1 MKGGGGGGGGG
12 GISVTTGKRRWRSLV
27 IGVLFL
33 VVLSMLVPLA
43 FLLGLHNGFHSPNP
57 NHNGYVPVHKTSV
70 ASDLKTYDKYENS
83 DTFNHSEND
92 RSTHINELVRKLAPN
107 ISKDVR
113 SNFPN
118 GAKTE
123 TSDMRATDTSQH
135 RKGTP
140 VSPPAV
146 LQPLPNASNT
156 KIAGTVD
163 DTGQGGVDENEN
175 CELKFGSYC
184 LWRKE
189 HREEMKDS
197 MVKKLKDQ
205 LFVARAYYPSIAKLP
220 SQDKLTRA
228 LRQNIQEVERVLSE
242 SATDVDLPPG
252 IEKKMQRMEAAI
264 TKAKSIPVD
273 CSNVDKKLRQI
284 LDLTKDEANF
294 HMKQSAFLYQLA
306 VQTMPKSL
314 HCLSMRLTVEYFK
327 SPSVDMELSQAD
339 RYSDPFLHHYVIF
352 STNVL
357 ASSVV
362 INSTVLYARE
372 SKNQVFHVLTDGQN
386 YFAMKLWFFRNTFKE
401 AAVQVLNI
409 EQLNLESHDKATL
422 IHMFLPV
429 EYRISL
435 LSVDSPSIH
444 SEMQYISVFSH
455 SHYLLP
461 KIFQSLTKV
470 VVLDDDVVV
479 QKDLSALWDI
489 NMGGK
494 VNGAVQSCSVS
505 LGQLK
510 SYLGE
515 NSYDKNSCAWMSGLN
530 IVDLARWR
538 ELDLTKTYQ
547 RLVREQVSIGE
558 ESMEAVA
565 LRGSLLTFQGLI
577 YALDG
582 AWALSGLGHDY
593 GLNIQAIKKAAVL
606 HYNGNMKP
614 WLELGIPRY
623 KKFWKKFLNQED
635 RLLSECNVHP

>member
-12 GISVTTGKRRWRSLV
+12 AVLVTTGKRRWRSLV

-33 VVLSMLVPLA
+33 VILSMLVPLA

-57 NHNGYVPVHKTSV
+57 NPNGYVPVHKTSIV
-70 ASDLKTYDKYENS
+70 SDLKIYDKYENS
-83 DTFNHSEND
+83 ETFNYAEN
-92 RSTHINELVRKLAPN
+92 S
-107 ISKDVR
+107 
-113 SNFPN
+113 
-118 GAKTE
+118 
-123 TSDMRATDTSQH
+123 
-135 RKGTP
+135 
-140 VSPPAV
+140 
-146 LQPLPNASNT
+146 
-156 KIAGTVD
+156 KIAGTVAD
-163 DTGQGGVDENEN
+163 SGRGGVDENEN

-184 LWRKE
+184 LWRRE
-189 HREEMKDS
+189 HREEMKDT

-252 IEKKMQRMEAAI
+252 IEKKIQRMEAAI
-264 TKAKSIPVD
+264 TKAKSVPVD
-273 CSNVDKKLRQI
+273 CSNVDKKFRQI
-284 LDLTKDEANF
+284 LDMTNDEANF

-327 SPSVDMELSQAD
+327 SPSVVMELSQAD
-339 RYSDPFLHHYVIF
+339 RFSDPSLHHYVIF

-357 ASSVV
+357 ASSVL
-362 INSTVLYARE
+362 INSTVLCARE
-372 SKNQVFHVLTDGQN
+372 NKNQVFHVLTDGQN

-401 AAVQVLNI
+401 ATVQVLNI
-409 EQLNLESHDKATL
+409 EQLNLESHDKAIL

-429 EYRISL
+429 EYRVSL
-435 LSVDSPSIH
+435 LSVDGPSIH
-444 SEMQYISVFSH
+444 SKMQYISVFSH
-455 SHYLLP
+455 LHYLLP
-461 KIFQSLTKV
+461 EIFQSLTKV

-547 RLVREQVSIGE
+547 RLVSMGE
-558 ESMEAVA
+558 ESKEAVA
-565 LRGSLLTFQGLI
+565 LRGSLLTFQDLV

-582 AWALSGLGHDY
+582 VWALSGLGHDY
-593 GLNIQAIKKAAVL
+593 GLNIEAIKKAAVL

-635 RLLSECNVHP
+635 QLLSECNVHP

>member
-12 GISVTTGKRRWRSLV
+12 AVSVTTGKRRWRSLV

-33 VVLSMLVPLA
+33 VILSMLVPLA

-57 NHNGYVPVHKTSV
+57 NPNGYVPVHKTSIV
-70 ASDLKTYDKYENS
+70 SDLKIYDKYENS
-83 DTFNHSEND
+83 ETFNHAENY
-92 RSTHINELVRKLAPN
+92 RSTRINDLVKKLAPN
-107 ISKDVR
+107 ISKN
-113 SNFPN
+113 S
-118 GAKTE
+118 
-123 TSDMRATDTSQH
+123 
-135 RKGTP
+135 
-140 VSPPAV
+140 
-146 LQPLPNASNT
+146 
-156 KIAGTVD
+156 KIAGTVAA
-163 DTGQGGVDENEN
+163 TGRGGVDENEN

-184 LWRKE
+184 LWRRE
-189 HREEMKDS
+189 HREEMKDT

-252 IEKKMQRMEAAI
+252 IEKKIQRMEAAI
-264 TKAKSIPVD
+264 TKAKSVPVD
-273 CSNVDKKLRQI
+273 CSNVDKKFRQI
-284 LDLTKDEANF
+284 LDMTNDEANF

-327 SPSVDMELSQAD
+327 SPSVVMELSQAD
-339 RYSDPFLHHYVIF
+339 RFSDPSLHHYVIF

-362 INSTVLYARE
+362 INSTVLCARE

-401 AAVQVLNI
+401 ATVQVLNI
-409 EQLNLESHDKATL
+409 EQLNLESHDKAIL

-429 EYRISL
+429 EYRVSL
-435 LSVDSPSIH
+435 LNVDGPSIH
-444 SEMQYISVFSH
+444 SKMQYISVFSH
-455 SHYLLP
+455 LHYLLP
-461 KIFQSLTKV
+461 EIFQSLTKV

-547 RLVREQVSIGE
+547 RLVSMGE
-558 ESMEAVA
+558 ESKEAVA
-565 LRGSLLTFQGLI
+565 LRGSLLTFQDLV

-582 AWALSGLGHDY
+582 VWALSGLGHDY
-593 GLNIQAIKKAAVL
+593 GLNIEAIKKAAVL
-606 HYNGNMKP
+606 HYNGHMKP

-635 RLLSECNVHP
+635 QLLNERNGNVYLVSRKSGIEFPGGEYRS

>member
-12 GISVTTGKRRWRSLV
+12 AVLVTTGKRRWRSLV

-33 VVLSMLVPLA
+33 VILSMLVPLA

-57 NHNGYVPVHKTSV
+57 NPNGYVPVHKTSIV
-70 ASDLKTYDKYENS
+70 SDLKIYDKYENS
-83 DTFNHSEND
+83 ETFNYAEN
-92 RSTHINELVRKLAPN
+92 S
-107 ISKDVR
+107 
-113 SNFPN
+113 
-118 GAKTE
+118 
-123 TSDMRATDTSQH
+123 
-135 RKGTP
+135 
-140 VSPPAV
+140 
-146 LQPLPNASNT
+146 
-156 KIAGTVD
+156 KIAGTVAD
-163 DTGQGGVDENEN
+163 SGRGGVDENEN

-184 LWRKE
+184 LWRRE
-189 HREEMKDS
+189 HREEMKDT

-252 IEKKMQRMEAAI
+252 IEKKIQRMEAAI
-264 TKAKSIPVD
+264 TKAKSVPVD
-273 CSNVDKKLRQI
+273 CSNVDKKFRQI
-284 LDLTKDEANF
+284 LDMTNDEANF

-327 SPSVDMELSQAD
+327 SPSVVMELSQAD
-339 RYSDPFLHHYVIF
+339 RFSDPSLHHYVIF

-357 ASSVV
+357 ASSVL
-362 INSTVLYARE
+362 INSTVLCARE
-372 SKNQVFHVLTDGQN
+372 NKNQVFHVLTDGQN

-401 AAVQVLNI
+401 ATVQVLNI
-409 EQLNLESHDKATL
+409 EQLNLESHDKAIL

-429 EYRISL
+429 EYRVSL
-435 LSVDSPSIH
+435 LSVDGPSIH
-444 SEMQYISVFSH
+444 SKMQYISVFSH
-455 SHYLLP
+455 LHYLLP
-461 KIFQSLTKV
+461 EIFQSLTKV

-505 LGQLK
+505 L
-510 SYLGE
+510 
-515 NSYDKNSCAWMSGLN
+515 
-530 IVDLARWR
+530 VDLARWR

-547 RLVREQVSIGE
+547 RLVREVSMGE
-558 ESMEAVA
+558 ESKEAVA
-565 LRGSLLTFQGLI
+565 LRGSLLTFQDLV

-582 AWALSGLGHDY
+582 VWALSGLGHDY
-593 GLNIQAIKKAAVL
+593 GLNIEAIKKAAVL

-635 RLLSECNVHP
+635 QLLSECNVHP

>member
-12 GISVTTGKRRWRSLV
+12 AVLVTTGKRRWRSLV

-33 VVLSMLVPLA
+33 VILSMLVPLA

-57 NHNGYVPVHKTSV
+57 NPNGYVPVHKTSIV
-70 ASDLKTYDKYENS
+70 NS
-83 DTFNHSEND
+83 
-92 RSTHINELVRKLAPN
+92 
-107 ISKDVR
+107 
-113 SNFPN
+113 
-118 GAKTE
+118 
-123 TSDMRATDTSQH
+123 
-135 RKGTP
+135 
-140 VSPPAV
+140 
-146 LQPLPNASNT
+146 
-156 KIAGTVD
+156 KIAGTVAD
-163 DTGQGGVDENEN
+163 SGRGGVDENEN

-184 LWRKE
+184 LWRRE
-189 HREEMKDS
+189 HREEMKDT

-252 IEKKMQRMEAAI
+252 IEKKIQRMEAAI
-264 TKAKSIPVD
+264 TKAKSVPVD
-273 CSNVDKKLRQI
+273 CSNVDKKFRQI
-284 LDLTKDEANF
+284 LDMTNDEANF

-327 SPSVDMELSQAD
+327 SPSVVMELSQAD
-339 RYSDPFLHHYVIF
+339 RFSDPSLHHYVIF

-357 ASSVV
+357 ASSVL
-362 INSTVLYARE
+362 INSTVLCARE
-372 SKNQVFHVLTDGQN
+372 NKNQVFHVLTDGQN

-401 AAVQVLNI
+401 ATVQVLNI
-409 EQLNLESHDKATL
+409 EQLNLESHDKAIL

-429 EYRISL
+429 EYRVSL
-435 LSVDSPSIH
+435 LSVDGPSIH
-444 SEMQYISVFSH
+444 SKMQYISVFSH
-455 SHYLLP
+455 LHYLLP
-461 KIFQSLTKV
+461 EIFQSLTKV

-547 RLVREQVSIGE
+547 RLVSMGE
-558 ESMEAVA
+558 ESKEAVA
-565 LRGSLLTFQGLI
+565 LRGSLLTFQDLV

-582 AWALSGLGHDY
+582 VWALSGLGHDY
-593 GLNIQAIKKAAVL
+593 GLNIEAIKKAAVL

-635 RLLSECNVHP
+635 QLLSECNVHP

>member
-12 GISVTTGKRRWRSLV
+12 AVSVTTGKRRWRSLV

-33 VVLSMLVPLA
+33 VILSMLVPLA

-57 NHNGYVPVHKTSV
+57 NPNGYVPVHKTSIV
-70 ASDLKTYDKYENS
+70 SDLKIYDKYENS
-83 DTFNHSEND
+83 ETFNHAENY
-92 RSTHINELVRKLAPN
+92 RSTRINDLVKKLAPN

-113 SNFPN
+113 SNFPD

-123 TSDMRATDTSQH
+123 TSDMSATDTSH
-135 RKGTP
+135 HSKVTP

-146 LQPLPNASNT
+146 PQSLPNTSNS
-156 KIAGTVD
+156 KIAGTVAD
-163 DTGQGGVDENEN
+163 SGRGGVDENEN

-184 LWRKE
+184 LWRRE
-189 HREEMKDS
+189 HREEMKDT

-252 IEKKMQRMEAAI
+252 IEKKIQRMEAAI
-264 TKAKSIPVD
+264 TKAKSVPVD
-273 CSNVDKKLRQI
+273 CSNVDKKFRQI
-284 LDLTKDEANF
+284 LDMTNDEANF

-327 SPSVDMELSQAD
+327 SPSVVMELSQAD
-339 RYSDPFLHHYVIF
+339 RFSDPSLHHYVIF

-362 INSTVLYARE
+362 INSTVLCARE

-401 AAVQVLNI
+401 ATVQVLNI
-409 EQLNLESHDKATL
+409 EQLNLESHDKAIL

-429 EYRISL
+429 EYRVSL
-435 LSVDSPSIH
+435 LNVDGPSIH
-444 SEMQYISVFSH
+444 SKMQYISVFSH
-455 SHYLLP
+455 LHYLLP
-461 KIFQSLTKV
+461 EIFQSLTKV

-547 RLVREQVSIGE
+547 RLVREVSMGE
-558 ESMEAVA
+558 ESKEAVA
-565 LRGSLLTFQGLI
+565 LRGSLLTFQDLV

-582 AWALSGLGHDY
+582 VWALSGLGHDY
-593 GLNIQAIKKAAVL
+593 GLNIEAIKKAAVL
-606 HYNGNMKP
+606 HYNGHMKP

-635 RLLSECNVHP
+635 QLLSECNVHP

>member
-1 MKGGGGGGGGG
+1 MKGGGGGGGVS
-12 GISVTTGKRRWRSLV
+12 ISTGKRRWRSLV

-33 VVLSMLVPLA
+33 VILSMLVPLA

-57 NHNGYVPVHKTSV
+57 NPNGYVPVHKTSV

-92 RSTHINELVRKLAPN
+92 RSTHINELVKKLAPN
-107 ISKDVR
+107 ISKDIR
-113 SNFPN
+113 SNFPD

-123 TSDMRATDTSQH
+123 TSDMSATDTNQH
-135 RKGTP
+135 KKGTP

-146 LQPLPNASNT
+146 LQTLPNTRNT

-163 DTGQGGVDENEN
+163 DTGQGGVVDENEN

-205 LFVARAYYPSIAKLP
+205 LFEARAYYPSIAKLP

-264 TKAKSIPVD
+264 TKAKSIRVD

-284 LDLTKDEANF
+284 LDMTNDEANF

-339 RYSDPFLHHYVIF
+339 RYSDPSLHHYVIF

-386 YFAMKLWFFRNTFKE
+386 YFAMKLWFFRNSFKE
-401 AAVQVLNI
+401 ATVQVLNI
-409 EQLNLESHDKATL
+409 EQLNLESHDKGTI

-429 EYRISL
+429 EYRVSL

-444 SEMQYISVFSH
+444 SKMQYISVFSH

-461 KIFQSLTKV
+461 EIFQSLPKV

-479 QKDLSALWDI
+479 RKDLSALWDI

-494 VNGAVQSCSVS
+494 VNGAVQSCMVS

-515 NSYDKNSCAWMSGLN
+515 NSYDKSSCAWMSGLN
-530 IVDLARWR
+530 IIDLARWR

-547 RLVREQVSIGE
+547 RLVREQVSMGE

-565 LRGSLLTFQGLI
+565 LRGSLLTFQDLV

-593 GLNIQAIKKAAVL
+593 GLEIQAIKKAAVL

-623 KKFWKKFLNQED
+623 KKYWKKFLNQENQ
-635 RLLSECNVHP
+635 LLSECNVHP